1 MDSDKQDSDPLL
13 FCIIKSQ
20 LFVDRKEFSGEYT
33 LNMEEELEE
42 KFYEKINIDGKWYEY
57 LMTSSTKI
65 LRIELEKLGC
75 RLPNKFDYRYN
86 PYLSPEVRE
95 KMAERNATW
104 SLTTSNDA
112 FVLNYYKESEK
123 GKGTP
128 YIIYLSALAD
138 ISTLLSNY
146 DPKILNMFLKIGE
159 KKLPGISSD
168 WSPLMIAVSQRKS
181 EIVKMLLEKGASP
194 NFSDSMGF
202 TPLMLASFLNETEII
217 RLLIRY
223 GADVNKWS
231 KNSFSAIIYAIYA
244 NARDAIRILTENG
257 ADIQLSINPKIF
269 KEKRTFSDTL
279 EFYISTVSLNG
290 LADIS
295 LIYKNC
301 GISKQHFS
309 KIRSNRKSTYHP
321 RKETVLQLAI
331 GLRLTLAQTENLL
344 ESAGYIFEEKNIVD
358 EIFKKHIANLDYD
371 IMVINEEIWK
381 KTGKAFLKAEK

>member
-75 RLPNKFDYRYN
+75 RLPNKFDYRYT

-159 KKLPGISSD
+159 RKLPGISSD
-168 WSPLMIAVSQRKS
+168 WSPLMIAVSQRTVFPQSYMQFTRTQGTQS
-181 EIVKMLLEKGASP
+181 ESLRKTELTY
-194 NFSDSMGF
+194 NFQSIRKFSRKKEHSRTRWNF
-202 TPLMLASFLNETEII
+202 T
-217 RLLIRY
+217 
-223 GADVNKWS
+223 
-231 KNSFSAIIYAIYA
+231 SA
-244 NARDAIRILTENG
+244 L
-257 ADIQLSINPKIF
+257 F
-269 KEKRTFSDTL
+269 
-279 EFYISTVSLNG
+279 
-290 LADIS
+290 
-295 LIYKNC
+295 
-301 GISKQHFS
+301 H
-309 KIRSNRKSTYHP
+309 
-321 RKETVLQLAI
+321 
-331 GLRLTLAQTENLL
+331 
-344 ESAGYIFEEKNIVD
+344 
-358 EIFKKHIANLDYD
+358 
-371 IMVINEEIWK
+371 
-381 KTGKAFLKAEK
+381 